1 MKFFMKLTSQ
11 QILLLCVSISIIVT
25 IPIVVLME
33 MLLTGE
39 ITSDYLITGF
49 VTSLFVSTFVAG
61 ILAFSITQLRKN
73 EALVKST
80 NYRLEYLLKHPP
92 AVMYACRVSGDFGA
106 TFISENVTAQL
117 GYQANEFIEDS
128 SFWANHIHP
137 DDRPSVIEDLADV
150 LKNDFHRLEYRFQH
164 KDGSFSWMRDELAV
178 IRDSGGQP
186 LEMVGYWVDITE
198 RKNVEIALQESE
210 KRFRLISSI
219 ATDLIY
225 SCHRGEDGLFRI
237 NWLGGNSV
245 QIFGYS
251 DDEIIAR
258 GCWCSFV
265 FPEDI
270 PLFTNNITELQPGQS
285 SDCVLRI
292 INSTGVIRYV
302 RSVAQVIENP
312 VIPAKHILYGALQ
325 DISDRWELTR
335 AIRLRQFSLDHADEQ
350 LYWVDKDAR
359 ILDVNKRA
367 CQRLGYSKEELLK
380 FTVADIDPVF
390 PVDKWTEHW
399 QGCDLNLKQPQ
410 QEERQRDL
418 FFAKTVSI
426 FESLKLMP
434 VNLRCQPHG
443 VVSSAYRQDKIAVL

>member
-1 MKFFMKLTSQ
+1 L
-11 QILLLCVSISIIVT
+11 
-25 IPIVVLME
+25 
-33 MLLTGE
+33 
-39 ITSDYLITGF
+39 

-61 ILAFSITQLRKN
+61 VLTCFVTQLRKD

-80 NYRLEYLLKHPP
+80 NYRLEYLLKHSP

-106 TFISENVTAQL
+106 TFISENVTEQL

-137 DDRPSVIEDLADV
+137 YDRPSVIEDLVDV
-150 LKNDFHRLEYRFQH
+150 LKNDFHLHEYRFQH

-178 IRDSGGQP
+178 IRDSAGQP

-198 RKNVEIALQESE
+198 RKNAEIALQESE

-219 ATDLIY
+219 ATDLFY

-237 NWLGGNSV
+237 NWLFGKSE

-251 DDEIIAR
+251 NDEIIVR
-258 GCWCSFV
+258 GCWGSFV

-285 SDCVLRI
+285 SDFVLRI
-292 INSTGVIRYV
+292 VNSTGVIRFV
-302 RSVAQVIENP
+302 RSIAKVIENSA
-312 VIPAKHILYGALQ
+312 IPAKQILYGALQ
-325 DISDRWELTR
+325 DISDRWELSR
-335 AIRLRQFSLDHADEQ
+335 GIRLRQFSLDHADDQ

-359 ILDVNKRA
+359 ILDVNERA

-380 FTVADIDPVF
+380 FTVADIDPLF
-390 PVDKWTEHW
+390 PLD
-399 QGCDLNLKQPQ
+399 
-410 QEERQRDL
+410 
-418 FFAKTVSI
+418 
-426 FESLKLMP
+426 
-434 VNLRCQPHG
+434 
-443 VVSSAYRQDKIAVL
+443 SA